1 MNQVAQEKKSGI
13 LGGLERLFS
22 KYILG
27 FFAILIVYSFTIV
40 VDLVKFSYKKALN
53 LNVNKLRGNFLLIIT
68 LLFGLGFG
76 LAFLKDYITN
86 AISLNEYIK
95 FALFVSYKIVYV
107 LYAVFIVLFFLVVFS
122 FLADVLR
129 KYLTKA
135 NFLQLKKEFFVNAN
149 ALGLFL
155 QRNFIY
161 IISGIIVSYIL
172 LIGLKTF
179 ANEVFRSYG
188 SSGYLQNVILLVD
201 DILYV
206 LNSVFSLGL
215 LVFII
220 WAFFYYRTW
229 NFAFKYFNT
238 FKGIVVARFDAFR
251 LKPNSWNFI
260 FATFIITSLL
270 FVIVILLAT
279 FGVFNF
285 YGDNLIHLSLLAISI
300 AVIPILY
307 FKVLKK

>member
-1 MNQVAQEKKSGI
+1 MNQVVEEKKGGI
-13 LGGLERLFS
+13 LGGLEKLFS

-27 FFAILIVYSFTIV
+27 FFAILIVYSFKI
-40 VDLVKFSYKKALN
+40 LISAVKFIYNNAL
-53 LNVNKLRGNFLLIIT
+53 KLKVDRLSNNFLLI
-68 LLFGLGFG
+68 LLAIFAFGFG

-95 FALFVSYKIVYV
+95 FALFISYKIAYV
-107 LYAVFIVLFFLVVFS
+107 LYAVFIVLFFLVIFS
-122 FLADVLR
+122 FLADVLK

-135 NFLQLKKEFFVNAN
+135 KFFQLKKEFFVNVN

-161 IISGIIVSYIL
+161 VISGIIVSYIL

-188 SSGYLQNVILLVD
+188 FSGYLQNVILLVD

-206 LNSVFSLGL
+206 LNSIFSLGL
-215 LVFII
+215 LAFII

-229 NFAFKYFNT
+229 NFAFKYLNT

-260 FATFIITSLL
+260 FATFIITSLI

-279 FGVFNF
+279 FGIFNF
-285 YGDNLIHLSLLAISI
+285 YGDNLIHLSLLAIAFAI
-300 AVIPILY
+300 IPIVY